1 MGHKDYQSGFS
12 LLELMTAIVI
22 VVILATVAVPSF
34 SVLVEQTRQET
45 AAEQLR
51 THLAL
56 ARIESVTRQEWVTI
70 CRSNDQQTCVGD
82 ALTGATAWS
91 GLIMFVDHDRSRL
104 PTKPEDV
111 IRVTTFKSPVTVHWN
126 RGDSLT
132 YQPDG
137 SVTGFSNGTFRVK
150 AGNPDKEHRLILSL
164 SGRVRE
170 EIN

>member
-22 VVILATVAVPSF
+22 LVILATVAVPSF
-34 SVLVEQTRQET
+34 SALVEQTRQET

-82 ALTGATAWS
+82 ALTGATEWS
-91 GLIMFVDHDRSRL
+91 GLIMFVDHDRNRL

-111 IRVTTFKSPVTVHWN
+111 IRVTTFKSQVTVYWN

-137 SVTGFSNGTFRVK
+137 SVTGFSNGTFSIH
-150 AGNPDKEHRLILSL
+150 AGNPEKEYRLILSM

-170 EIN
+170 EIK

>member
-22 VVILATVAVPSF
+22 LVILATVAVPSF
-34 SVLVEQTRQET
+34 SALVEQTRQET

-111 IRVTTFKSPVTVHWN
+111 IRVTTFKSPVTVYWN

>member
-1 MGHKDYQSGFS
+1 MAHKAYQSGLS

-22 VVILATVAVPSF
+22 LIILTTIAIPSF
-34 SVLVEQTRQET
+34 SALVEQTRQET

-51 THLAL
+51 NHLAL

-70 CRSNDQQTCVGD
+70 CRSNDQQNCVGD
-82 ALTGATAWS
+82 ALTGATEWS
-91 GLIMFVDHDRSRL
+91 GLIMFVDHDRNRL
-104 PTKPEDV
+104 PTKPEDI
-111 IRVTTFKSPVTVHWN
+111 IRVTTFKSPVTMHWN

-137 SVTGFSNGTFRVK
+137 TVTGFSNGTFRIN

-170 EIN
+170 ETH

>member
-1 MGHKDYQSGFS
+1 MGLKTYQTGLS

-22 VVILATVAVPSF
+22 LIILTTVAIPSF
-34 SVLVEQTRQET
+34 SALVEQTRQET

-51 THLAL
+51 NHLAL

-70 CRSNDQQTCVGD
+70 CRSDDQQTCVGD
-82 ALTGATAWS
+82 SLTGATEWS

-104 PTKPEDV
+104 PTKTEDL
-111 IRVTTFKSPVTVHWN
+111 IRASTFKSPVTVHWN

-137 SVTGFSNGTFRVK
+137 SVTGFSNGTFRIK

-170 EIN
+170 ESN

>member
-22 VVILATVAVPSF
+22 LVILATVAVPSF
-34 SVLVEQTRQET
+34 SALVEQTRQEI

-82 ALTGATAWS
+82 VLTGAIEWS
-91 GLIMFVDHDRSRL
+91 GLFMFVDHDRNRL

-111 IRVTTFKSPVTVHWN
+111 IRVTTVNYSPLKRVSFQASDLSRSLFFFDASLATAN
-126 RGDSLT
+126 RAFGSTSLT
-132 YQPDG
+132 HA
-137 SVTGFSNGTFRVK
+137 STSS
-150 AGNPDKEHRLILSL
+150 I
-164 SGRVRE
+164 
-170 EIN
+170 

>member
-1 MGHKDYQSGFS
+1 MSHKEYQSGLS
-12 LLELMTAIVI
+12 LLELITAIVI
-22 VVILATVAVPSF
+22 IVILTTVAVPSF
-34 SVLVEQTRQET
+34 SALVEQTRQET

-51 THLAL
+51 NHLAL
-56 ARIESVTRQEWVTI
+56 ARIESVTRQAWVTI

-82 ALTGATAWS
+82 ALTGATEWS
-91 GLIMFVDHDRSRL
+91 GLIMFVDHDKSRL
-104 PTKPEDV
+104 PIKPEDV
-111 IRVTTFKSPVTVHWN
+111 IRVITFKSPVTVHWN

-137 SVTGFSNGTFRVK
+137 SVTGFSNGTFLIK
-150 AGNPDKEHRLILSL
+150 AGNPEKELRLILSL